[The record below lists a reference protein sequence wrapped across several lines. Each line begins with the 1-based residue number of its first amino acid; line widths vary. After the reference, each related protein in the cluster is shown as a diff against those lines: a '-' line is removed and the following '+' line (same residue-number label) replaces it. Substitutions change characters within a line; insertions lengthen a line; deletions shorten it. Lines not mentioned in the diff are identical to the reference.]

1 MAKNRF
7 LPRAAGRVERRSGV
21 PRRAEQHH
29 RTAGD
34 PAQLGQSP
42 GLVGPVVQAQD
53 RHRGAEGPVGE
64 RQRLRGRADARRR
77 VGRTL
82 RRHDQR
88 GLDRDHPAVA
98 RLVRAGA
105 RAHVHH
111 AGRRA
116 ERAGDPDRDPAI
128 RPPAYRPPIRS

>member
-53 RHRGAEGPVGE
+53 RHRGGEGSTATTRRSPGSCEPVP
-64 RQRLRGRADARRR
+64 APTFT
-77 VGRTL
+77 TL
-82 RRHDQR
+82 AAA
-88 GLDRDHPAVA
+88 PSAC
-98 RLVRAGA
+98 
-105 RAHVHH
+105 
-111 AGRRA
+111 
-116 ERAGDPDRDPAI
+116 
-128 RPPAYRPPIRS
+128 ST